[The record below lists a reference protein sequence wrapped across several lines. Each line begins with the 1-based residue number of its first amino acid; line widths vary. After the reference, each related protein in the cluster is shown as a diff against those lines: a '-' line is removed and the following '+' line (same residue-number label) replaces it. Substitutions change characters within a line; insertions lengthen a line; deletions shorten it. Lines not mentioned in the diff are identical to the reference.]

1 MNTITPNNLI
11 NFEGKVNTKRVS
23 LFDSRKICDFKVEHP
38 TLDELNISTKVEKC
52 RGESKKFRINI
63 ANKYNMKIA
72 HEDFNIN
79 KKENELYGIIIKT
92 SENYRKNNLAE
103 ILRLGSIITMLKNGI
118 KNFRILSLDTA
129 VLFHTKYKFEPDIT
143 NRKESIR
150 ILKHLTN
157 SDNEQIVEKAQT
169 ILDKKHLYSEKEI
182 CTFANKI
189 AKDFFVNELKT
200 TGENTLDFHG
210 IDMKLTE
217 EKIKENKDFFNQLFE
232 KHNIDFRV

>member
-1 MNTITPNNLI
+1 MGTIYYQIYIMINTITPNNSI

-118 KNFRILSLDTA
+118 KNFKILSLDTA

-143 NRKESIR
+143 TRKEGIR
-150 ILKHLTN
+150 ILKHLTT
-157 SDNEQIVEKAQT
+157 SDNEKIVEKAQT
-169 ILDKKHLYSEKEI
+169 ILDKKHL
-182 CTFANKI
+182 
-189 AKDFFVNELKT
+189 
-200 TGENTLDFHG
+200 
-210 IDMKLTE
+210 
-217 EKIKENKDFFNQLFE
+217 
-232 KHNIDFRV
+232 